1 MTATVVNCNVFQY
14 VVSQAISQKSQ
25 LTGCRKLISLKWV
38 MLKNVHNADIAVM
51 TAITLITRFCMCVFN
66 INAVRLSVKLGPTL

>member
-25 LTGCRKLISLKWV
+25 LTGCRKLISL
-38 MLKNVHNADIAVM
+38 NGS
-51 TAITLITRFCMCVFN
+51 C
-66 INAVRLSVKLGPTL
+66 